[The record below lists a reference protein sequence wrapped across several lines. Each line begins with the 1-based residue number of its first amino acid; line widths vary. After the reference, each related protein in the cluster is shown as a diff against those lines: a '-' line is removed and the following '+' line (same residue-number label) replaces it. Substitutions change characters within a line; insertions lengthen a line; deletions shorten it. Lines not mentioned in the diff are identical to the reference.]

1 MPIKEEQ
8 SSNVW
13 PQIKAAL
20 QRALDEIEKSDELK
34 MEYRILRRELYNS
47 IEYYDKRRHCQK
59 SGPKKAV
66 SVPRLRDGVLKRS
79 EELKIYGQD
88 IRRG

>member
-1 MPIKEEQ
+1 MNKTT
-8 SSNVW
+8 W
-13 PQIKAAL
+13 PQIRIGL
-20 QRALDEIEKSDELK
+20 QMAISEIEKSDELK

-47 IEYYDKRRHCQK
+47 IEYYEKRRHRPK

-66 SVPRLRDGVLKRS
+66 SVPRLRDGILKRS